1 MVRSVTLLLS
11 IDDNSSCEQIL
22 ECPILKLVLILEVWS
37 VTWYQDDESLTGG
50 QLLQLLNLL
59 ITFLG
64 LDN

>member
-11 IDDNSSCEQIL
+11 IDDNSSCEQVL

>member
-50 QLLQLLNLL
+50 QLLRLLNLL

>member
-11 IDDNSSCEQIL
+11 IDNNSSCEQIL

>member
-64 LDN
+64 LNN

>member
-22 ECPILKLVLILEVWS
+22 ECPILKFVLILEVWS